1 MFQETAGVQV
11 YENPASCNSFYKC
24 ENGTATAE
32 VFALRATKSSTKSR
46 SWSWLRIAQECENGL
61 LFDPMLAMT
70 DAVHNYCVYMWPLL
84 SSSTLSLS
92 SKLFSKN
99 HRYDHFPHIDYNGC
113 VAWLLCSL
121 TCKLSSSKLP
131 SYCYHKN
138 DQARIITMLTILM
151 IIIITMLTILIIIIK
166 MIKQESRCSLSS

>member
-32 VFALRATKSSTKSR
+32 VFALRATRSPRPSTKSR
-46 SWSWLRIAQECENGL
+46 SCSWSWLWIAQECENGL

-99 HRYDHFPHIDYNGC
+99 HHYDHFPHIDYNGC

-131 SYCYHKN
+131 SYCCHKS
-138 DQARIITMLTILM
+138 DQTRT
-151 IIIITMLTILIIIIK
+151 ITMLTILILIIK
-166 MIKQESRCSLSS
+166 MIKQEWSRWPLSSK

>member
-1 MFQETAGVQV
+1 MREEYSSSIFLLLSKMFQETAGVQV

-32 VFALRATKSSTKSR
+32 VFALRATRSPRPSTKSR
-46 SWSWLRIAQECENGL
+46 SCSWSWLWIAQECENGL

-92 SKLFSKN
+92 SKLYVKN
-99 HRYDHFPHIDYNGC
+99 HPYGHYPHIDYDGW
-113 VAWLLCSL
+113 VAWLLVLGTFSNFAAERV
-121 TCKLSSSKLP
+121 P
-131 SYCYHKN
+131 STK
-138 DQARIITMLTILM
+138 
-151 IIIITMLTILIIIIK
+151 
-166 MIKQESRCSLSS
+166 